1 MAKIWPDGWPVRL
14 PTKTEGPWRTQIQP
28 VTGFR
33 STNPYIQVSPAMNDR
48 FCRIANLDWQQ
59 GRVYF
64 LAFLN
69 LLRGQPVPA
78 LTARLASL
86 SATVDEPA
94 TELD

>member
-1 MAKIWPDGWPVRL
+1 MAHTNTTCNGFSVDEPVYPGL
-14 PTKTEGPWRTQIQP
+14 PRHER
-28 VTGFR
+28 
-33 STNPYIQVSPAMNDR
+33 R